1 MASEFGRTL
10 KEGAEKAAERL
21 LHLSPFQTKNLLY
34 HIMSG
39 QEYEVNVDGPQ
50 CSIVS
55 LPSCISNATS
65 LITNLEDENGDSSDN
80 DHKDGHYISGDMKRG
95 MWKRRRLLDGCLNRF
110 VIISLLTIS
119 YNFSTCRVPPDFYT
133 KMWSVLE
140 RCQGLSVGGQ
150 VLPNSLTQEMTS
162 GEMKFHLRCETIL
175 NTIPT
180 PEFRQLVV
188 EAITLLTLMVDNNV
202 AEYLR
207 GVIRIEDIV
216 HEANRAFLA
225 DQKASK
231 GGLAKECCAGIS
243 EGNVCG
249 SEGICNYFYDS
260 APSGNCGTMSYLVRG
275 LCHVVDGIPSE
286 GEMDCQVM

>member
-65 LITNLEDENGDSSDN
+65 LITNLEDENGDNSDN

-110 VIISLLTIS
+110 VMVSLLTC
-119 YNFSTCRVPPDFYT
+119 T
-133 KMWSVLE
+133 
-140 RCQGLSVGGQ
+140 G
-150 VLPNSLTQEMTS
+150 
-162 GEMKFHLRCETIL
+162 
-175 NTIPT
+175 
-180 PEFRQLVV
+180 
-188 EAITLLTLMVDNNV
+188 A
-202 AEYLR
+202 
-207 GVIRIEDIV
+207 
-216 HEANRAFLA
+216 
-225 DQKASK
+225 
-231 GGLAKECCAGIS
+231 
-243 EGNVCG
+243 
-249 SEGICNYFYDS
+249 
-260 APSGNCGTMSYLVRG
+260 
-275 LCHVVDGIPSE
+275 
-286 GEMDCQVM
+286 